1 MSGGRTKRRSR
12 RRIWASPRLYLGLS
26 VPAIVLTLFHTWGL
40 GYSLSNRGSPDQPW
54 CPATP
59 EGIPLEHGLGYDTSF
74 FPPGI
79 RCSVGATGT
88 EWSDERFT
96 VLPLDFTI
104 MSVAG
109 IIAVFSVIVLFR
121 RATTSRL
128 LTDS

>member
-1 MSGGRTKRRSR
+1 MRGDRTKRQSR
-12 RRIWASPRLYLGLS
+12 RRLSLSPWLYLGLS

-40 GYSLSNRGSPDQPW
+40 GYSLSNRGNPDQPW

-59 EGIPLEHGLGYDTSF
+59 EGIPLEHGFGYDTSF

-88 EWSDERFT
+88 GWSDERFT

-104 MSVAG
+104 LAVAG
-109 IIAVFSVIVLFR
+109 IIALIGVIVLFR

-128 LTDS
+128 LAD